1 MHNHDTSKKSIFLGD
16 DGRNFVVPF
25 ALITSLFFLWGFCN
39 GLIDLM
45 DKHFQSTLSLTKA
58 ESSLVQF
65 ANYMGYFF
73 MALPAGLL
81 ARRYGYKGGILI
93 GLTLIAT
100 GALWFIPAIHIGQF
114 WAFLVGLFVLATG
127 MTCLETIANPYA
139 TVLGSAKHAATRIN
153 LAQSCNGIGW
163 IMGPVV
169 GGTFI
174 MSKTSVSNTSNQS
187 LFIPY
192 MGIAVAVA
200 ILIAI
205 FSASDIPDIKPEDD
219 YHLDDAVPT
228 EHAKSIWAHPHFVL
242 AVVAQFFYV
251 AAQTGIFSYF
261 VNYITQDIPA
271 VPASLANSM
280 PAGWAAHAVGST
292 VYHVTDFGGSKLLGW
307 GGFTMFLLGRFVG
320 TLILRFASAHKTL
333 AAFSVL
339 AAISALTVFLDL
351 GWISVVALFASFFL
365 MSIMFPTIF
374 ALGIHG
380 LGTRSKIASSF
391 IVMAIVGGALMPYIM
406 GTIADAHHGSMTP
419 GFIVPF
425 ICFIVVAL
433 YAFTWPATS
442 KSEGLVGVSATGGH

>member
-1 MHNHDTSKKSIFLGD
+1 MHTQDKSNRGIFIGD
-16 DGRNFVVPF
+16 DGRNYVVPF
-25 ALITSLFFLWGFCN
+25 MLITSLFFLWGFCN

-81 ARRYGYKGGILI
+81 AKRFGYKGGILI

-100 GALWFIPAIHIGQF
+100 GALWFIPAIHIGKF
-114 WAFLVGLFVLATG
+114 WAFLMGLFVLATG

-139 TVLGSAKHAATRIN
+139 TVLGSAQNASFRIN

-163 IMGPVV
+163 IMGPVL
-169 GGTFI
+169 GGAFI
-174 MSKTSVSNTSNQS
+174 MSKTTTSNTSNES
-187 LFIPY
+187 LFVPY
-192 MGIAVAVA
+192 MGIAIAVG
-200 ILIAI
+200 ILIVV
-205 FSASDIPDIKPEDD
+205 FSRADIPDIKPEDD
-219 YHLDDAVPT
+219 YHLDDSVPT
-228 EHAKSIWAHPHFVL
+228 EHGKSIWAHPHFVF

-271 VPASLANSM
+271 LPANLAASL
-280 PAGWAAHAVGST
+280 PAGWTGLLNGGI
-292 VYHVTDFGGSKLLGW
+292 HVTDFGGSRLLSY

-320 TLILRFASAHKTL
+320 SAILRVSAAHKTL
-333 AAFSVL
+333 GTFSVL
-339 AAISALTVFLDL
+339 AGIAALLVFLNL

-380 LGTRSKIASSF
+380 LGTKSKIASSF
-391 IVMAIVGGALMPYIM
+391 IVMAIVGGAVMPFLM
-406 GTIADAHHGSMTP
+406 GTIADTYHSMTP
-419 GFIVPF
+419 GFIVPC
-425 ICFIVVAL
+425 ICFVVVSI
-433 YAFTWPATS
+433 YAFTWPSTS
-442 KSEGLVGVSATGGH
+442 KSEALVGASVSRGH

>member
-1 MHNHDTSKKSIFLGD
+1 MHNQDTSRKGIFVGD
-16 DGRNFVVPF
+16 DGRNFIVPF

-58 ESSLVQF
+58 ESSMVQF

-73 MALPAGLL
+73 MAIPAGLL
-81 ARRYGYKGGILI
+81 AKRFGYKGGILI

-100 GALWFIPAIHIGQF
+100 GALWFIPAIHIGKF
-114 WAFLVGLFVLATG
+114 WAFLMGLFVLATG

-139 TVLGSAKHAATRIN
+139 TVLGSSKHASFRIN

-163 IMGPVV
+163 ILGPVL
-169 GGTFI
+169 GGAFI
-174 MSKTSVSNTSNQS
+174 MSKTTVSNTSNQS
-187 LFIPY
+187 LFVPY
-192 MGIAVAVA
+192 MGIAIAVG
-200 ILIAI
+200 ILIVV
-205 FSASDIPDIKPEDD
+205 FSQSDIPDIQPEDD

-228 EHAKSIWAHPHFVL
+228 EHPKSIWSHPHFVL

-271 VPASLANSM
+271 LPLSLANSL
-280 PAGWAAHAVGST
+280 PAGWAGLAAGG
-292 VYHVTDFGGSKLLGW
+292 VYHVTDYGGSQLLSW

-320 TLILRFASAHKTL
+320 SAILRFCSAHKTL
-333 AAFSVL
+333 AAFAVL
-339 AAISALTVFLDL
+339 AGIAALLVFLNL
-351 GWISVVALFASFFL
+351 GWISVAALFASFFL

-374 ALGIHG
+374 SLGIHG

-391 IVMAIVGGALMPYIM
+391 IVMAIVGGAVMPFCM
-406 GTIADAHHGSMTP
+406 GTIADKYHSMTP

-425 ICFIVVAL
+425 ACFIVVAL

-442 KSEGLVGVSATGGH
+442 KSEGLVGASVNRGH